1 MHGIRKWGDSP
12 KTIKLKNTSGGQQKY
27 NHLIKG
33 KVTMDFEIIDI
44 CSKKYEASDRIFFI
58 FFGQINTQGL
68 LNENFSLLIYFFG
81 SFYSDG
87 THFDVGHCETRLLI
101 MMFRWL

>member
-1 MHGIRKWGDSP
+1 
-12 KTIKLKNTSGGQQKY
+12 
-27 NHLIKG
+27 
-33 KVTMDFEIIDI
+33 MDFEIIDI

-68 LNENFSLLIYFFG
+68 LNAIFSLFIYFFVI
-81 SFYSDG
+81 FFSDG

-101 MMFRWL
+101 IMFR